1 MGNKP
6 QRAIDLPVVVELP
19 DVIAEWRLEQSKI
32 HDWQRTQHFHLFL
45 CFSGRRLLF
54 FSDRRLLRWRAFHIL
69 LRRLLR
75 HALNRLLHRLLHAFH
90 AVDCFH
96 RLLHRLLRDTFLHRL
111 LHAFHAV
118 DCFHILLQ
126 RRLHAFHAA

>member
-32 HDWQRTQHFHLFL
+32 HVWQRTQHFHLFL

-75 HALNRLLHRLLHAFH
+75 HALNLN
-90 AVDCFH
+90 
-96 RLLHRLLRDTFLHRL
+96 TFLHRL

>member
-6 QRAIDLPVVVELP
+6 QRAKDLPVVVELP
-19 DVIAEWRLEQSKI
+19 DVIAEWRLEQSSENP
-32 HDWQRTQHFHLFL
+32 DWQRTQHFHLFL

-96 RLLHRLLRDTFLHRL
+96 
-111 LHAFHAV
+111 
-118 DCFHILLQ
+118 ILLQ